1 MTARPEA
8 AAGRPETDARSGE
21 ARLLG
26 FAVTLSAF
34 VAALIMAG
42 LDLFVGVPEGKGRTI
57 SAYVYSDWAWV
68 FHTAVWLL
76 VAATLTL
83 TVALVRTGL
92 RRPLSAPVVL
102 FAVAAV
108 GLVLLAVF
116 PKTDWTVGDSLSGRI
131 HRLGALIAFVVPPVA
146 TLRLTRG
153 APEWTAR
160 LARLVAALIL
170 VMLVAIVGLVVAFV
184 ADGGSTWYRA
194 FPLGTV
200 ERVVVGSLLV
210 ALGLLGQW
218 VAVTTQGSTGGTPAR
233 PALDG

>member
-1 MTARPEA
+1 MSARPETPVRA
-8 AAGRPETDARSGE
+8 AE

-34 VAALIMAG
+34 VAALILAG
-42 LDLFVGVPEGKGRTI
+42 LDLFVGVPDGKGRTI
-57 SAYVYSDWAWV
+57 SAYVYSDAAWI

-76 VAATLTL
+76 VAATITL
-83 TVALVRTGL
+83 VVALVRTGL
-92 RRPLSAPVVL
+92 RPMWSAPVVL
-102 FAVAAV
+102 FAIAAAGV
-108 GLVLLAVF
+108 VLLAVF
-116 PKTDWTVGDSLSGRI
+116 PKTDWTVGDSPSGRI
-131 HRLGALIAFVVPPVA
+131 HRLGALIAFVVPPIA

-153 APEWTAR
+153 AREWTAR

-170 VMLVAIVGLVVAFV
+170 VMLVAIVGLVAAFV
-184 ADGGSTWYRA
+184 ADGGSGWYRA

-210 ALGLLGQW
+210 ALGLLGRW
-218 VAVTTQGSTGGTPAR
+218 VAVTRQGSPGGRSVP